1 MGLLQDT
8 TVTNF
13 FRDRIDK
20 MRQTQG
26 DRDLL
31 GICDLVAA
39 VVLMNAEII
48 TKEVD
53 LRIFFLIFSTNCYI
67 IQENV
72 PCSVELAG
80 EHSRGFM
87 VLARTR
93 PTYPV
98 RPGFENK
105 CIVKVLTKID
115 VIKLQQTGNY
125 FKNRY
130 KNSNDSDRIK
140 K

>member
-1 MGLLQDT
+1 MGLQQDT
-8 TVTNF
+8 IVTNF

-39 VVLMNAEII
+39 VVLMNPEII
-48 TKEVD
+48 IKEVEF
-53 LRIFFLIFSTNCYI
+53 RIFFSVSFCMF
-67 IQENV
+67 QENV

-80 EHSRGFM
+80 EHSRGLM

-105 CIVKVLTKID
+105 CIIKVLTKID

-130 KNSNDSDRIK
+130 QNSNDSDRIK